1 MSRRAGSVALTALTY
16 AVVFL
21 FFFPILWTILAG
33 FKSESTAVAQPPA
46 FLFTPTLA
54 NYREALTSADY
65 VGFFANSVTVAV
77 GSTLVALVLGVPAAF
92 VLGLFPTERTAGTLS
107 WILSTK
113 MMPAVGVIIPIII
126 IFKFLHLFDTKIGM
140 IVLYTGV
147 NLPLVIWMMRS
158 FFAEVPKDIVE
169 AARVDGAP
177 TMTILWT
184 ITMPLVSP
192 GLAATALL
200 CLIFAW
206 NEFFL
211 VVNLAGPH
219 ASTLPVY
226 IAGFMTSEGLFWA
239 KMSAA
244 ATLAI
249 LPVCIAGW
257 AAQRALV
264 RGLTMGAV
272 K

>member
-1 MSRRAGSVALTALTY
+1 MKFRARESILTAITY
-16 AVVFL
+16 VVVFL
-21 FFFPILWTILAG
+21 VFFPILWTILAG
-33 FKSESTAVAQPPA
+33 FKTEATAVQQPPT
-46 FLFTPTLA
+46 LFFVPTLA
-54 NYREALTSADY
+54 NFRDALTNADY
-65 VGFFANSVTVAV
+65 LGFFTNSAIVSV
-77 GSTLVALVLGVPAAF
+77 GSTIFALILGVPAAF
-92 VLGLFPTERTAGTLS
+92 ALGLFPTERTPGTLS
-107 WILSTK
+107 WVLSTK
-113 MMPAVGVIIPIII
+113 MMPAVGIIIPLII
-126 IFKFLHLFDTKIGM
+126 IFKHVGLFDSKVGM
-140 IVLYTGV
+140 IILYTGV

-158 FFAEVPKDIVE
+158 FFAEVPKDIIE
-169 AARVDGAP
+169 AARVDGAS
-177 TMTILWT
+177 TGRILWT
-184 ITMPLVSP
+184 VTMPLVSP

-211 VVNLAGPH
+211 VVNLAGPR

>member
-1 MSRRAGSVALTALTY
+1 MKFRARESLLTAVTY
-16 AVVFL
+16 VVVFL
-21 FFFPILWTILAG
+21 FFFPILWTVLAG

-46 FLFTPTLA
+46 FLFTPTLD
-54 NYREALTSADY
+54 NYREALTNADY
-65 VGFFANSVTVAV
+65 VGFFTNSIIVSV
-77 GSTLVALVLGVPAAF
+77 GSTIVALILGVPAAF
-92 VLGLFPTERTAGTLS
+92 VLGLFPTPRTAGTLS
-107 WILSTK
+107 WVLSTK
-113 MMPAVGVIIPIII
+113 MMPAVGIIIPLII
-126 IFKFLHLFDTKIGM
+126 IFKHIGLFDTKVGM
-140 IVLYTGV
+140 VVLYTGV

-158 FFAEVPKDIVE
+158 FFAEVPKDIIE

-184 ITMPLVSP
+184 VTMPLVSP

-211 VVNLAGPH
+211 VINLAGPH

>member
-1 MSRRAGSVALTALTY
+1 MNVRLRDTLLTIVTY
-16 AVVFL
+16 VVVFL

-33 FKSESTAVAQPPA
+33 FKSESAAVAQPPA
-46 FLFTPTLA
+46 FFFVPTLA
-54 NYREALTSADY
+54 NYREAFTNADY
-65 VGFFANSVTVAV
+65 VGFFTNSIVVSA
-77 GSTLVALVLGVPAAF
+77 GSTLFALILGVPAAF

-107 WILSTK
+107 WVLSTK
-113 MMPAVGVIIPIII
+113 MMPAVGIVIPLII
-126 IFKFLHLFDTKIGM
+126 IFKHVGLFDTKIGM

-169 AARVDGAP
+169 AARVDGAS

-184 ITMPLVSP
+184 VTMPLVSP

>member
-1 MSRRAGSVALTALTY
+1 MRVRAREWGLTAITY
-16 AVVFL
+16 VIVLAI
-21 FFFPILWTILAG
+21 FFPILWTVLTGLKTEGA
-33 FKSESTAVAQPPA
+33 AVAQPPTLFFQPTFDNFRGALTNAGYTSFFLNSVVVSVASTALA
-46 FLFTPTLA
+46 FL
-54 NYREALTSADY
+54 
-65 VGFFANSVTVAV
+65 
-77 GSTLVALVLGVPAAF
+77 LGIPAAF
-92 VLGLFPTERTAGTLS
+92 ALGLFPTKKSAGTLS
-107 WILSTK
+107 WVLSTK
-113 MMPAVGVIIPIII
+113 MMPAVGVVIPLII
-126 IFKFLHLFDTKIGM
+126 IFKRLGLYDTQFGV
-140 IVLYTGV
+140 IVLYAGI

-158 FFAEVPKDIVE
+158 FFAEVPKEVIE
-169 AARVDGAP
+169 AARVDGAG
-177 TMTILWT
+177 TARIMYAIAL
-184 ITMPLVSP
+184 PLVTP

-200 CLIFAW
+200 SVIFAW

-211 VVNLAGPH
+211 VLNLAGPH
-219 ASTLPVY
+219 ASTLPVF
-226 IAGFMTSEGLFWA
+226 ISGFMTSEGLFWA

>member
-1 MSRRAGSVALTALTY
+1 LTALTY
-16 AVVFL
+16 VVVFL
-21 FFFPILWTILAG
+21 FFFPILWTVLAG
-33 FKSESTAVAQPPA
+33 FKSESTAVAQPPV
-46 FLFTPTLA
+46 LFFIPTLD
-54 NYREALTSADY
+54 NYRDALTNADY
-65 VGFFANSVTVAV
+65 VGFFSNSVIVSV
-77 GSTLVALVLGVPAAF
+77 GSTIVALLLGVPAAF
-92 VLGLFPTERTAGTLS
+92 ALGLFPTQRTAGTLS

-113 MMPAVGVIIPIII
+113 MMPAVGIIIPLII
-126 IFKFLHLFDTKIGM
+126 IFKHVGLFDTKLGM
-140 IVLYTGV
+140 VVLYTGI

-158 FFAEVPKDIVE
+158 FFAEVPKDIIE
-169 AARVDGAP
+169 AARVDGA
-177 TMTILWT
+177 TTFRILWT
-184 ITMPLVSP
+184 VTMPLVSP

>member
-1 MSRRAGSVALTALTY
+1 MTYRLREYALTALTY
-16 AVVFL
+16 IAVL
-21 FFFPILWTILAG
+21 AIFFPILWTLLAG
-33 FKSESTAVAQPPA
+33 FKTEATAVAQPPV
-46 FLFTPTLA
+46 LFFVPTLD
-54 NYREALTSADY
+54 NFREALTNAGY
-65 VGFFANSVTVAV
+65 VGFFVNSVIISV
-77 GSTLVALVLGVPAAF
+77 GSTLVAFVFGIPAAYA
-92 VLGLFPTERTAGTLS
+92 LGLFPTAKSAGTLS
-107 WILSTK
+107 WVLSTK
-113 MMPAVGVIIPIII
+113 MMPVVGVIIPLII
-126 IFKFLHLFDTKIGM
+126 IFKQIGLFDTIPGM
-140 IVLYTGV
+140 ILLYTAI

-158 FFAEVPKDIVE
+158 FFAEIPKDLIE
-169 AARVDGAP
+169 AARIDGAN
-177 TMTILWT
+177 TVGV
-184 ITMPLVSP
+184 LVGVAIPFVTP

-200 CLIFAW
+200 CLIFSW

-244 ATLAI
+244 STLAVI
-249 LPVCIAGW
+249 PVFIAGW
-257 AAQRALV
+257 AAQRSLV

>member
-1 MSRRAGSVALTALTY
+1 LDGSRRFQERIDGGRTQPPVLFFIPTLDNYRDALT
-16 AVVFL
+16 
-21 FFFPILWTILAG
+21 
-33 FKSESTAVAQPPA
+33 
-46 FLFTPTLA
+46 
-54 NYREALTSADY
+54 NADY
-65 VGFFANSVTVAV
+65 VGFFSNSVIVSV
-77 GSTLVALVLGVPAAF
+77 GSTIVALLLGVPAAF
-92 VLGLFPTERTAGTLS
+92 ALGLFPTQRTAGTLS

-113 MMPAVGVIIPIII
+113 MMPAVGIIIPLII
-126 IFKFLHLFDTKIGM
+126 IFKHVGLFDTKLGM
-140 IVLYTGV
+140 VVLYTGI

-158 FFAEVPKDIVE
+158 FFAEVPKDIIE
-169 AARVDGAP
+169 AARVDGA
-177 TMTILWT
+177 TTFRILWT
-184 ITMPLVSP
+184 VTMPLVSP

-206 NEFFL
+206 NKFFL

-226 IAGFMTSEGLFWA
+226 IAGFMMSEGLFWA